1 LRIPAW
7 AAADTTLAINGKAA
21 DQAIVPGTFCELR
34 RPWRDGDQITLDLK
48 MPVRL
53 EAVDEQHPQLLAVVQ
68 GPLALFAVGDRFLPF
83 RKRDLL
89 SIRQTAPRSA
99 DWRIVTADGEQLLRP
114 YFAIGKATTRLYQP
128 VSA

>member
-7 AAADTTLAINGKAA
+7 AAANTTVAINGKPA
-21 DQAIVPGTFCELR
+21 DQAIVPGAFCELR
-34 RPWRDGDQITLDLK
+34 RQWRDGDQVTLDLK

-53 EAVDEQHPQLLAVVQ
+53 EAVDEKHPLLLAVVQ

-99 DWRIVTADGEQLLRP
+99 DWRVVTADGEQLFRP
-114 YFAIGKATTRLYQP
+114 FFGIGEATTRLYQP